1 MLKIAKAALVA
12 IAIGLTGCATVSQ
25 EKAAQIESLK
35 RSSGGF
41 TLIAEGRIVST
52 HIGKA
57 PAEVAT
63 AKDTVG
69 LATKSTTIRGAS
81 LVLGALEI
89 LENNKDL
96 FHIRYKEEGSDEEK
110 LVLSQYVPQRPDQW
124 KTGMLFRYFETRDG
138 YHFLRGFNNEADF
151 QVFNQ

>member
-1 MLKIAKAALVA
+1 MKKPFIKLANICGGLILVFTNSFA
-12 IAIGLTGCATVSQ
+12 HSQ
-25 EKAAQIESLK
+25 
-35 RSSGGF
+35 G
-41 TLIAEGRIVST
+41 T
-52 HIGKA
+52 
-57 PAEVAT
+57 
-63 AKDTVG
+63 
-69 LATKSTTIRGAS
+69 TTIRGAS

-96 FHIRYKEEGSDEEK
+96 FHIRYKEVGSDEEK